1 MKGKAK
7 LFGVCRTR
15 WVSRTDRLNILIYIV
30 QASEYSCLSPDSNL
44 NRDTVAKAR
53 VLLNYVINFDFI
65 VTLVMTKKYLIIHI
79 L

>member
-7 LFGVCRTR
+7 LFDVCRTR
-15 WVSRTDRLNILIYIV
+15 WVTRIDRLNILIYIV
-30 QASEYSCLSPDSNL
+30 QAFEYSCPSPDSNL